1 MASVEFDIDKGTIL
15 SRIDEVILSVLQ
27 QINDNKPPVLS
38 HFNRST
44 WLNVSYDE
52 NIGLCVNDAMKMTSV
67 RFDSKQSIKK
77 FTLMMKL
84 LSMIYRLI
92 QTGSFC
98 TKRDLYYQDT
108 TLFGNQ
114 TALDEALE
122 NVSCMIQVP
131 RWRLHVLAT
140 SKGCIAGNLCFHDV
154 DGNYV
159 DCSQTKA
166 GIQVPSHIE
175 GLEHIQT
182 DADFVLVVEK
192 DAIFQRLLS
201 EGFCERMRP
210 CIVIT
215 GKGFPDMNT
224 RMLLNR
230 LWREFSPKFY
240 ILVDADPYGI
250 EIMTVYKYGSR
261 SLSFEA
267 PMLTVPGL
275 EWLGVLPSDIQRLR
289 LKDDSLIDLKLSDRN
304 KITDILAR
312 PYISKSQLLYK
323 ELNVLLDLGKKAEIE
338 SLDSISTSFLTN
350 VYLPTKLKHGC
361 S

>member
-1 MASVEFDIDKGTIL
+1 MAAHELDIDKDTIL
-15 SRIDEVILSVLQ
+15 SRVEDAMLSVIQ
-27 QINDNKPPVLS
+27 QISDNKPPVLS
-38 HFNRST
+38 HFNRTT

-52 NIGLCVNDAMKMTSV
+52 DIGLCVNDAMKMTSV
-67 RFDSKQSIKK
+67 RFDSKQSLKK

-84 LSMIYRLI
+84 LSMVYRLV
-92 QTGSFC
+92 QTDRFC

-108 TLFGNQ
+108 SLFGNQ
-114 TALDEALE
+114 AALDEALE
-122 NVSCMIQVP
+122 NVSCMLQVP

-140 SKGCIAGNLCFHDV
+140 SKGCIAGNLSFHDI
-154 DGNYV
+154 DGNFV

-166 GIQVPSHIE
+166 GIQVPSHVE
-175 GLEHIQT
+175 GMTHIHT

-192 DAIFQRLLS
+192 DAIFQRLL
-201 EGFCERMRP
+201 GDDFCKTLRP
-210 CIVIT
+210 CILIT

-250 EIMTVYKYGSR
+250 EIMSVYKYGSR

-275 EWLGVLPSDIQRLR
+275 EWLGVLPSDIERLR
-289 LKDDSLIDLKLSDRN
+289 LKDDSLIELKPSDRS
-304 KITDILAR
+304 KISDILTR
-312 PYISKSQLLYK
+312 PYVSESQVLYK
-323 ELNVLLDLGKKAEIE
+323 ELNVLIDLGKKAEIE

-350 VYLPTKLKHGC
+350 VYLPTKLRYGC
-361 S
+361 Q

>member
-1 MASVEFDIDKGTIL
+1 MASLEFDIDKGTIL

-27 QINDNKPPVLS
+27 QINDNKPPALS

-44 WLNVSYDE
+44 WLNVSYNE

-182 DADFVLVVEK
+182 DADLVLVVEK

-289 LKDDSLIDLKLSDRN
+289 LKEDSLIDLKLSDRN
-304 KITDILAR
+304 KISDILAR